1 VWRYRR
7 YRHGPGCS
15 DLNPRQ
21 SVRRRGGSDLRGTH
35 MCRCHLR
42 RRLDVPRP
50 AAVPCR
56 AALPSPPGELTHHVY
71 RRVIG
76 GLVTRLAASAIDLDI
91 IDGTRC
97 FRKRESSDRLIE
109 RLVIV
114 STPGSCNS
122 TYTVFTH
129 PVFYLLV
136 YRLRAAVAYE

>member
-1 VWRYRR
+1 MSHAPV
-7 YRHGPGCS
+7 
-15 DLNPRQ
+15 
-21 SVRRRGGSDLRGTH
+21 
-35 MCRCHLR
+35 
-42 RRLDVPRP
+42 
-50 AAVPCR
+50 
-56 AALPSPPGELTHHVY
+56 AALPSPPVGELNRCHHVY